1 MVLIE
6 RTNMKAETREYNIIK
21 LFNTAV
27 MAGELLAKY
36 GAETYRVEETITRIL
51 GLAEIGD
58 GEALASLTG
67 FSVSFNS
74 EETGRITAVK
84 RVNERR
90 QGFDKLITVNS
101 ISRQLCNGGMSLDDA
116 HSKLKEIYDK
126 KDKIRG
132 HYLSMAG
139 VCLSFTVMFGGHWT
153 EALMAGIAGFAS
165 AGALVL
171 LAKKDTGTF
180 MSDILAAFAIAIV
193 AYIGNYVGFEAYNMN
208 LAIIGGIMPM
218 VPGVGITNAIFDTL
232 HGDYLSGA
240 ARGLEALVIALGIAI
255 GIFFGLQLCEVFG
268 GVIV

>member
-1 MVLIE
+1 MVPIE
-6 RTNMKAETREYNIIK
+6 RTNMKAVKHEYNRIK

-27 MAGELLAKY
+27 LAGELLAKY

-51 GLAEIGD
+51 GMAEEGN

-67 FSVSFNS
+67 FSASFNS

-84 RVNERR
+84 RISERR
-90 QGFDKLITVNS
+90 QRFDKIITVNS
-101 ISRQLCNGGMSLDDA
+101 ISRQLCNGNMSLDDA
-116 HSKLKEIYDK
+116 HSKLEEMYNK
-126 KDKIRG
+126 KDKIKG
-132 HYLSMAG
+132 HYLAMAV
-139 VCLSFTVMFGGHWT
+139 VCLSFTVMFGGQWT
-153 EALMAGIAGFAS
+153 EALMAGIAGVAS

-171 LAKKDTGTF
+171 LAKNDTGTF
-180 MSDILAAFAIAIV
+180 MSDILAAFSIAVV
-193 AYIGNYVGFEAYNMN
+193 AYIGNYVGFESYNMN

-255 GIFFGLQLCEVFG
+255 GIFFGLQLCGIFG
-268 GVIV
+268 GVVL